1 MFYRLQRT
9 WHNIQGSLWFIPIVL
24 VLGSIAVAYLV
35 AWLDSERVGGA
46 LPFVLEAGPDEARA
60 ILATIAGSMLTVA
73 SVAFS
78 FTIVVFSFASSQ
90 YSSRTLHNFMDDN
103 TNQVVLGV
111 LLGSFVYCLLILS
124 TVRITD
130 EATVPTLSVTGAL
143 LIALIDM
150 VLFIL
155 YIHHVAESIQAYHIV
170 HRISKNTLPAIQH
183 IFPAHIG
190 RDVELKPGEVVE
202 TKGVD
207 MRDVCA
213 KATGYVQMVD
223 GDMVI
228 DITSRKDLMVV
239 MNKSVGSFVMKG
251 ETVARVGPAGRVT
264 PEVIDRLDYSFV
276 LGDHRTLFQDP
287 LYGILQL
294 SDIAV
299 KALSPAINDPNTAV
313 MALNQLGVILR
324 LVAGKEL
331 PTPVRCDE
339 TGKIRVIA
347 EGPTFSS
354 MAAQAFDHIRRY
366 GMSDA
371 AIPLKLLDVIGEVAE
386 EVRDDA
392 RLEVLRTHAR
402 AIMEDANRSIQPQ
415 RDRLL
420 INEKLRAIANTL
432 KLDAETVNR
441 GT

>member
-1 MFYRLQRT
+1 MTYRLHRT
-9 WHNIQGSLWFIPIVL
+9 WNTIQGSLWFIPIL
-24 VLGSIAVAYLV
+24 IVLGSIGLAYLV
-35 AWLDSERVGGA
+35 SWLDSEKIGRA

-60 ILATIAGSMLTVA
+60 ILSTIAGSMLTVA

-90 YSSRTLHNFMDDN
+90 YSSRTLHHFMDDN
-103 TNQVVLGV
+103 TNQVVLGA

-130 EATVPTLSVTGAL
+130 EASVPTLSVTIAL
-143 LIALIDM
+143 LIALIDLI
-150 VLFIL
+150 LFIL

-170 HRISKNTLPAIQH
+170 RRIRKTTLPTVQH

-190 RDVELKPGEVVE
+190 HDAPLYPGQSVERE
-202 TKGVD
+202 GVN

-223 GDMVI
+223 GDLVMDV
-228 DITSRKDLMVV
+228 TSRDDLLVV
-239 MNKSVGSFVMKG
+239 MNKSVGSFIMRG
-251 ETVARVGPAGRVT
+251 ETLARVGPAERVT
-264 PEVIDRLDYSFV
+264 PDAISKLQYSFV
-276 LGDHRTLFQDP
+276 LGNHRTLFQDP

-339 TGKIRVIA
+339 KSKVRVIA

-354 MAAQAFDHIRRY
+354 MVAQAFDQVRRY
-366 GMSDA
+366 GMTDA
-371 AIPLKLLDVIGEVAE
+371 AIPIKMLDIIGEVAE
-386 EVRDDA
+386 EVQEET
-392 RLEVLRTHAR
+392 RLAVLRAHAK
-402 AIMEDANRSIQPQ
+402 AIIEDANRNIHPA
-415 RDRLL
+415 RDRDL
-420 INEKLRAIANTL
+420 INEKMRSIAGVL
-432 KLDAETVNR
+432 KLEPNLTC
-441 GT
+441 